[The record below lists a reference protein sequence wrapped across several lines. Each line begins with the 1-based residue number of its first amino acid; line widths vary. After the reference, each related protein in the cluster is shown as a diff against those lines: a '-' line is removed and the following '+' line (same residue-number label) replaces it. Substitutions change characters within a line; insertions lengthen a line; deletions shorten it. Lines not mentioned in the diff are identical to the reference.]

1 MGEHANHE
9 KRKRAHAPENERE
22 GLQAGSQDTVQKTM
36 QDPAQVTLQASTQ
49 ATLQAYTQAAPRNEP
64 LLLGVIGDPI
74 QHSKSPAMHTAALR
88 TCGLAGTY
96 LPFHVKGNRLE
107 EAIRGIRALGFRGIN
122 VTVPHKLDVMNYLD
136 RIDEGARLI
145 GAVNTIV
152 NDDGVLTG
160 YNTDGIGYIRSL
172 KEEAVPE
179 LKGKRV
185 LVLGSGGA
193 ARGIV
198 YALLQE
204 RPGLVTIAN
213 RTAEKARE
221 LAAEWAHLG
230 SLSGCGLEDL
240 DAVLPEVDVIINT
253 TSVGM
258 HPRVGD
264 CPLDSR
270 QIPEGIVVSD
280 LIYNPLKTELLQQAE
295 VRGCTIHSGLGM
307 FIYQGAYAFEHWTGR
322 AAPVEAMRAAVL
334 ASMHQ

>member
-1 MGEHANHE
+1 MGEQASHE
-9 KRKRAHAPENERE
+9 KRERE
-22 GLQAGSQDTVQKTM
+22 EARATEGAGAGQQ
-36 QDPAQVTLQASTQ
+36 
-49 ATLQAYTQAAPRNEP
+49 P

-74 QHSKSPAMHTAALR
+74 QHSKSPAMHTAALEA
-88 TCGLAGTY
+88 CGIAGAY

-122 VTVPHKLDVMNYLD
+122 VTVPHKVEVMSCLD
-136 RIDEGARLI
+136 RIDEGALLI

-172 KEEAVPE
+172 KEEAAPE

-204 RPGLVTIAN
+204 QPGLVTIAN

-221 LAAEWAHLG
+221 LAAEWTHLG
-230 SLSGCGLEDL
+230 SLSGCGMEEL
-240 DAVLPEVDVIINT
+240 DAVLPGVDLIINT

-258 HPRVGD
+258 HPHVGD
-264 CPLDSR
+264 CPLNAR

-280 LIYNPLKTELLQQAE
+280 LIYNPLKTELLRQAE
-295 VRGCTIHSGLGM
+295 VRGCTFHSGLGM
-307 FIYQGAYAFEHWTGR
+307 FIYQGAYAFERWTGR
-322 AAPVEAMRAAVL
+322 SAPIEAMRAAVL

>member
-1 MGEHANHE
+1 MGEQANHE
-9 KRKRAHAPENERE
+9 KREKARARE
-22 GLQAGSQDTVQKTM
+22 DSRTGQ
-36 QDPAQVTLQASTQ
+36 
-49 ATLQAYTQAAPRNEP
+49 P

-74 QHSKSPAMHTAALR
+74 QHSKSPVMHTAALEA
-88 TCGLAGTY
+88 CGLAGAY

-122 VTVPHKLDVMNYLD
+122 VTVPHKVEVMNYLD

-160 YNTDGIGYIRSL
+160 YNTDGIGFIRSL
-172 KEEAVPE
+172 KEEAAPD
-179 LKGKRV
+179 LRGKRV

-204 RPGLVTIAN
+204 GPGLVTIAN
-213 RTAEKARE
+213 RTTEKARE
-221 LAAEWAHLG
+221 LANEWAHLG
-230 SLSGCGLEDL
+230 RLTGCGMEEL
-240 DAVLPEVDVIINT
+240 DAILAEVDLIINT

-258 HPRVGD
+258 HPHVGD

-322 AAPVEAMRAAVL
+322 SAPVEAMRAAVL
-334 ASMHQ
+334 KSMHQ